1 MHLFPHLT
9 CTILVWDH
17 CLRMF
22 RPYKNSFLT
31 GSRIF
36 RIQSILVGNFPY
48 TRLLSCHSTVPLPS
62 MAPTAYQAW
71 IPLLGCQGSPG
82 STELSLSPVLH
93 LHFLFSHS
101 MLSHLLRLSPSPG
114 CPSLSFTSCLS
125 FSVHSLH
132 ETYLTPLTSESLFHL
147 VTEPHT
153 LPLNYTLFC
162 SLIVLCTYILSLNYI
177 LIFVNL
183 EHVFFLC
190 VLCRYGGVSNTEA
203 RLSAYPMLCLGELIW
218 RKRMGTN
225 KGF

>member
-101 MLSHLLRLSPSPG
+101 MLSHLLS
-114 CPSLSFTSCLS
+114 TI
-125 FSVHSLH
+125 
-132 ETYLTPLTSESLFHL
+132 PLTWM
-147 VTEPHT
+147 PIT
-153 LPLNYTLFC
+153 L
-162 SLIVLCTYILSLNYI
+162 IHILS
-177 LIFVNL
+177 
-183 EHVFFLC
+183 
-190 VLCRYGGVSNTEA
+190 VL
-203 RLSAYPMLCLGELIW
+203 LGP
-218 RKRMGTN
+218 
-225 KGF
+225 FPS